1 LLRFLLTIAVVVT
14 LLLAVVWFAQRTL
27 IYFPDPYVR
36 DASSAGLVGAEQVA
50 FDTEDGVKLGGWFV
64 PARHAPP
71 PLTVV
76 VFNGNAGNRS
86 YRGALAEALRERGY
100 SVLLFD
106 YRGYGGNSGSPTQS
120 GLEADARAARAYLT
134 RRRDVN
140 ASRLVYFG
148 ESLGAAVA
156 VGLAAEHP
164 PAALVLR
171 SPFTSMADVGA
182 VHYPI
187 LPVRLLL
194 RDRYDSLGRIGRIA
208 APLLVIA
215 GSRDSIVPLAQSRRL
230 YDAARDP
237 KTLVV
242 IDGADHNDAALLIG
256 APMMQSIATFLDRLK
271 ISS

>member
-1 LLRFLLTIAVVVT
+1 MLRV
-14 LLLAVVWFAQRTL
+14 LLAVALFVCLFLALMWFAQRTL

-36 DASSAGLVGAEQVA
+36 EATSVGLSDVEQVEFEA
-50 FDTEDGVKLGGWFV
+50 EDGVRLRGWFV
-64 PARHAPP
+64 AARRSSAPA
-71 PLTVV
+71 TVI

-86 YRGALAEALRERGY
+86 YRAELAKALRDRGY
-100 SVLLFD
+100 STLLFD
-106 YRGYGGNSGSPTQS
+106 YRGYGGSAGTPTER
-120 GLEADARAARAYLT
+120 GLEADARAARAYLL
-134 RRRDVN
+134 RRPEVGS
-140 ASRLVYFG
+140 SRLVYFG

-194 RDRYDSLGRIGRIA
+194 RDRYDSIGRIRRIT

-215 GSRDSIVPLAQSRRL
+215 GSRDSIVPLDQSRRL
-230 YDAARDP
+230 YDAAAEP

-256 APMMQSIATFLDRLK
+256 SPMMESIATFLDRVR
-271 ISS
+271 

>member
-1 LLRFLLTIAVVVT
+1 MLRFLLTLAVVVT
-14 LLLAVVWFAQRTL
+14 VLLAVIWLAQRTL

-36 DASSAGLVGAEQVA
+36 DAAAAGLSDVEQVA
-50 FDTEDGVKLGGWFV
+50 FETEDGVKLGGWFV
-64 PARHAPP
+64 PARQSAS

-86 YRGALAEALRERGY
+86 YRGSLASALRDRGY
-100 SVLLFD
+100 AVLLFD
-106 YRGYGGNSGSPTQS
+106 YRGYGGNSGAPTQS
-120 GLEADARAARAYLT
+120 GLEADARAARAYLA
-134 RRRDVN
+134 RRPDVD
-140 ASRLVYFG
+140 AARLVYFG

-156 VGLAAEHP
+156 VGLAAEHR
-164 PAALVLR
+164 PAGLVLR

-194 RDRYDSLGRIGRIA
+194 RDRYDSIGRIRRIT

-215 GSRDSIVPLAQSRRL
+215 GSRDSIVPLDQSRRL
-230 YDAARDP
+230 YEAAAEP

-256 APMMQSIATFLDRLK
+256 AAMMESIATCLDRLR
-271 ISS
+271 